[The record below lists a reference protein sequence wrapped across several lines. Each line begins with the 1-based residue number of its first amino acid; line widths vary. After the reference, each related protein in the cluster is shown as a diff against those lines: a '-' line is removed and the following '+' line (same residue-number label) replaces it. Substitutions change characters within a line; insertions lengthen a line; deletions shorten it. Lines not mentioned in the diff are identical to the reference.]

1 MKQSETN
8 FDILG
13 LDIGT
18 VRVGLA
24 LGNSKTGDIKILQTV
39 SRAQNKAEKYVIDLI
54 IQHNLKAIVV
64 GIPLNEKSQ
73 KTEQSIKTEQF
84 VRRIERR
91 TNIEL
96 HFVDEWGSSIEAKR
110 RLNIADL
117 PGKTLRKSGI
127 IDGKSASIILE
138 EFFKQ

>member
-1 MKQSETN
+1 MKQTETN
-8 FDILG
+8 FDILA

-24 LGNSKTGDIKILQTV
+24 LGNSKTRQIKILQTV
-39 SRAQNKAEKYVIDLI
+39 NRAQNKAEKYVIDLI
-54 IQHNLKAIVV
+54 IQYNLRDIVV

-73 KTEQSIKTEQF
+73 KTKQSVKTEQF
-84 VRRIERR
+84 ARRIARR
-91 TNIEL
+91 TNIKL

-110 RLNIADL
+110 RLNLAGL
-117 PGKTLRKSGI
+117 PEKTLRKSGI